1 MLANEDKAYKAF
13 VQTAQIR
20 DYARPSAFMRPA
32 SVREFPPLRF
42 GLIRQV
48 EFQQMAGR
56 ARQLVQ
62 FLDAVLSPDGGVG
75 EG

>member
-1 MLANEDKAYKAF
+1 

-32 SVREFPPLRF
+32 SVRESPPLRF